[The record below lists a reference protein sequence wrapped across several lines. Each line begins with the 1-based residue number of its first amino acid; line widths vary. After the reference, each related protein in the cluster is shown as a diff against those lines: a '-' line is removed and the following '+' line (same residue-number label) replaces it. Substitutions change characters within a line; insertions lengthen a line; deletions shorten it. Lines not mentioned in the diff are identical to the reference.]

1 MTTSNQSKNPSEAV
15 PTASGDVY
23 QQALLNEGF
32 QPSPQLVERVRQ
44 LHLAALT
51 PGLVM
56 RAFAAHRQAKL
67 RQQQDANK
75 SGTVSPSRS

>member
-1 MTTSNQSKNPSEAV
+1 MNTPSQSKNP
-15 PTASGDVY
+15 PDTASTVSGDIY

-32 QPSPQLVERVRQ
+32 QPSLQLVERVRQ
-44 LHLAALT
+44 LHLATLT

-67 RQQQDANK
+67 HQQQDTNK
-75 SGTVSPSRS
+75 SAPAASARS